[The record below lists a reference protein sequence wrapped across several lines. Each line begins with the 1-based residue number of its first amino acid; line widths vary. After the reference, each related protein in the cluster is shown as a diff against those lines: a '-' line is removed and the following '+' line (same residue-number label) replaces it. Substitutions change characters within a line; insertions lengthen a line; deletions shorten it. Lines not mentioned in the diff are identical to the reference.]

1 MKPNMIVGALALTSV
16 FMAGHLQAADG
27 TVHFR
32 GEIIDSTCEVTP
44 ETKDQVVDLG
54 KVNRTAF
61 SGVDDV
67 AAPTAFSIDLTQCPE
82 TFKSAAIRFDGNED
96 AHGNGNRQSVP
107 RLITLTMLPLVLARV
122 ITVGIILVRVPLVQ
136 RKA

>member
-44 ETKDQVVDLG
+44 ETKDQVVD
-54 KVNRTAF
+54 
-61 SGVDDV
+61 
-67 AAPTAFSIDLTQCPE
+67 
-82 TFKSAAIRFDGNED
+82 
-96 AHGNGNRQSVP
+96 
-107 RLITLTMLPLVLARV
+107 
-122 ITVGIILVRVPLVQ
+122 
-136 RKA
+136 

>member
-67 AAPTAFSIDLTQCPE
+67 AAPTAFFYRSDSMP
-82 TFKSAAIRFDGNED
+82 GN
-96 AHGNGNRQSVP
+96 
-107 RLITLTMLPLVLARV
+107 L
-122 ITVGIILVRVPLVQ
+122 
-136 RKA
+136 

>member
-67 AAPTAFSIDLTQCPE
+67 AAPTAFSIDLTQCPKPLSPPQFVSMVMKMLMVMA
-82 TFKSAAIRFDGNED
+82 T
-96 AHGNGNRQSVP
+96 GNRYP
-107 RLITLTMLPLVLARV
+107 A
-122 ITVGIILVRVPLVQ
+122 
-136 RKA
+136 

>member
-54 KVNRTAF
+54 KVNR
-61 SGVDDV
+61 
-67 AAPTAFSIDLTQCPE
+67 LQ
-82 TFKSAAIRFDGNED
+82 
-96 AHGNGNRQSVP
+96 
-107 RLITLTMLPLVLARV
+107 PLVASMMWLPRRLFLS
-122 ITVGIILVRVPLVQ
+122 I
-136 RKA
+136 

>member
-1 MKPNMIVGALALTSV
+1 MRS
-16 FMAGHLQAADG
+16 H
-27 TVHFR
+27 
-32 GEIIDSTCEVTP
+32 P

-96 AHGNGNRQSVP
+96 AHGNGNTAIGTRW
-107 RLITLTMLPLVLARV
+107 ITLTMLPLVLARV